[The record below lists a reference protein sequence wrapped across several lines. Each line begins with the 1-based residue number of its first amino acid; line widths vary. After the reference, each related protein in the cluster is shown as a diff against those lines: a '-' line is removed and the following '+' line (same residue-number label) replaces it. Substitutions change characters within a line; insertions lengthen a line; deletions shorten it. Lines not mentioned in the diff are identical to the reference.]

1 MDTCLHMRL
10 NARILTATHPA
21 AVVDAMRRGGSAPA
35 EIERW
40 RSAADVLA
48 LAMENVRQEA
58 AKALEK
64 GMAASGG
71 AAVPQPAAAK
81 ATDEVGVLLIGS
93 RQVFEALFQRLAEER
108 PPLPAIGQVIRE
120 SLEAYGRRRF
130 EIRMGP
136 RRLTVGP
143 KPAIMGVVNVTPD
156 SFSDGGR
163 FLNPQAAVE
172 HAERLAEE
180 GADIIDVGGESTRPG
195 SRPVGEEEELGR
207 VLPVVEALAR
217 RGPMP
222 ISIDTRH
229 ARVAREAM
237 AAGACLVNDV
247 TALQGDPQMAPTV
260 SETGAGVVLMHMQG
274 EPKTMQNHP
283 VYDNLMADVCRFL
296 RRGMHLAQE
305 AGVPEDGV
313 IIDPGFGFG
322 KTLEH
327 NLQILARLGQLQT
340 LGRPILVGLS
350 RKQFI
355 GRLTGVETPADRRLG
370 TLAACVLAVAAGA
383 LLVRV
388 HDVREI
394 REALTVAAAVAEPAE
409 SAA

>member
-1 MDTCLHMRL
+1 
-10 NARILTATHPA
+10 
-21 AVVDAMRRGGSAPA
+21 
-35 EIERW
+35 
-40 RSAADVLA
+40 
-48 LAMENVRQEA
+48 
-58 AKALEK
+58 
-64 GMAASGG
+64 
-71 AAVPQPAAAK
+71 
-81 ATDEVGVLLIGS
+81 
-93 RQVFEALFQRLAEER
+93 
-108 PPLPAIGQVIRE
+108 
-120 SLEAYGRRRF
+120 
-130 EIRMGP
+130 
-136 RRLTVGP
+136 
-143 KPAIMGVVNVTPD
+143 
-156 SFSDGGR
+156 
-163 FLNPQAAVE
+163 
-172 HAERLAEE
+172 
-180 GADIIDVGGESTRPG
+180 ESTRPG

-207 VLPVVEALAR
+207 VLPVVETLAR
-217 RGPMP
+217 RAQTP

-229 ARVAREAM
+229 ARVAREAV

-247 TALQGDPQMAPTV
+247 TALQGDPEMARTV

-283 VYDNLMADVCRFL
+283 TYDNLMADVCRFL

-355 GRLTGVETPADRRLG
+355 GRLTGVESPADRRLG